1 MSNPTRTAAPSP
13 APQAAAKP
21 AAPASPSSAPGIR
34 PSGAPAVRLGE
45 AKPGA
50 TAPGVLD
57 LKTVSPEFKPPQEI
71 ADFLDAHKT
80 SQVQVRLG
88 KLAQGF
94 LEIETRRKG
103 HYRAK
108 RQAIALNHPMLARAP
123 EFLAGAQL
131 GLILK
136 IENNKLEGHVGMQ
149 SSKLQELSEDLI
161 SKTPEIL
168 GLFGFTFGGISLVN
182 TLENGNLKLGIKNV
196 PVKLGSAFSGKLS
209 IEAVDENVSFN
220 ASAKA
225 NIKGLASGDLELQRN
240 LEGIIT
246 GKVKLALAFAKNGK
260 GYSGSVELAWDGQ
273 VITGEGKIG
282 YQGEKLSGEI
292 TLHLMERS
300 QAEALEAA
308 KKAPEG
314 EAPKPAPAKGNAK
327 PKHID
332 YVVFGEGD
340 LNFAFN
346 EWLNGSAHVIVD
358 PKGYLTIIGKITPQK
373 EFILFQ
379 QQNYNKQIFKLEARA
394 SYGLPVVGN
403 LFIFANVGLDAFAK
417 LGPGK
422 FYNIVVEGTYST
434 DPTKAKDF
442 SVRGSLNVSAVAGL
456 TLRAEVGAGFEILS
470 HDIKV
475 GAGINGTVGIKGY
488 AEATPTIGYRE
499 KATDGQ
505 DLKGEFY
512 IRGDLEIAAQ
522 PFLGLSGDVFVDLS
536 TPWWSP
542 LSDKRWTWPLFSKEW
557 PIGGSYGIGASLDY
571 VFGSGQLPKLDFKPV
586 EFNSDKFMTDMYDD
600 KTSSG
605 TGEREQ
611 KGKWN
616 EKNAG
621 ATQAPPKVSPVGN
634 GKPGKPPTSSA
645 AKAKPPGSTKRGKPA
660 NPDARTADGKTVKQ
674 HQDEAAKK
682 NKQGKK
688 DKKSDERTDAQKIA
702 DLKAAVNEATLIA
715 RDERKSKRSKKRA
728 LLEIQKRYNLKSLE
742 MVTDR
747 SSKNKENVHV
757 RGVINPTYDGDG
769 FITSMFPP
777 EPTVVIEAQIG
788 PPQPRQD
795 FENVLMLPGQ
805 AGLPGYQRAHLLGA
819 GFGVE
824 SPLGVLYAPEE
835 VNQALQNRGIEA
847 LIRGMYRTRYPG
859 AEFFIRATAK
869 PHIGTQLLAR
879 VVYEVF
885 GQFPGEPQTK
895 IFEFRISVDANTNNP
910 TITPRQGYVDPEA
923 LSIYTPF
930 IRQFIARRW
939 RP

>member
-1 MSNPTRTAAPSP
+1 MSSPTRSAAPATP
-13 APQAAAKP
+13 APAAVRP

-57 LKTVSPEFKPPQEI
+57 LKTVSPEFKPSQEI

-88 KLAQGF
+88 NLAQGF

-103 HYRAK
+103 QYRAK

-136 IENNKLEGHVGMQ
+136 IENNKLEGHVGLQ
-149 SSKLQELSEDLI
+149 GSKLQELSEDLI
-161 SKTPEIL
+161 SKTPEML

-246 GKVKLALAFAKNGK
+246 GKVKLALAFAKNAK

-308 KKAPEG
+308 KKAPED
-314 EAPKPAPAKGNAK
+314 EAPKPAAAARGNAK

-340 LNFAFN
+340 LNFAFT

-379 QQNYNKQIFKLEARA
+379 QQNYNKQLFKLEARA

-634 GKPGKPPTSSA
+634 GKPGKPASSSA
-645 AKAKPPGSTKRGKPA
+645 AKAKPPGSTKRSKPA
-660 NPDARTADGKTVKQ
+660 NPDARTAEGKTVKQ

-682 NKQGKK
+682 NKPADK
-688 DKKSDERTDAQKIA
+688 DKKAVKSEENSALNA
-702 DLKAAVNEATLIA
+702 GLKALDELTLSFEKNNIGEQELAQAVTKVKNLHKVFKSLTVHEAGDEYDYDYTASPKKTKKGPKPGKVKITLQRPRGFWI
-715 RDERKSKRSKKRA
+715 DTKRA
-728 LLEIQKRYNLKSLE
+728 LQEDQPDEHRKGRPNVKKDMARRHIISSYEVIQHFQDKLNGKSFTKAKKLLESTKLVTVGKPLNNSTIEIAAKELLKEFFNDTSNLWVGDSAENSSIQE
-742 MVTDR
+742 DR
-747 SSKNKENVHV
+747 
-757 RGVINPTYDGDG
+757 D
-769 FITSMFPP
+769 
-777 EPTVVIEAQIG
+777 
-788 PPQPRQD
+788 
-795 FENVLMLPGQ
+795 
-805 AGLPGYQRAHLLGA
+805 
-819 GFGVE
+819 
-824 SPLGVLYAPEE
+824 
-835 VNQALQNRGIEA
+835 
-847 LIRGMYRTRYPG
+847 YPG
-859 AEFFIRATAK
+859 GWKESDVKNHVAK
-869 PHIGTQLLAR
+869 IKRKYFL
-879 VVYEVF
+879 
-885 GQFPGEPQTK
+885 K
-895 IFEFRISVDANTNNP
+895 
-910 TITPRQGYVDPEA
+910 
-923 LSIYTPF
+923 
-930 IRQFIARRW
+930 
-939 RP
+939 